1 MTVTDADGVKTVY
14 TYKVNSSGLSIS
26 GDATGS
32 ITNGSDGLW
41 DLSLGGSKKL
51 FVNNGFEGRWLIGD
65 NNGVER
71 IMTIGKTGHTLTATG
86 TVEDTCVTFKYN
98 TDGLMEF
105 EYNNVKY
112 YLRCTGTELQLGLDK
127 SLSIASHCI
136 PVSLKDNYIGVYN
149 AADGKKITMDGLG
162 NTEYADGGTAMLFDK
177 DGSPLNKFVY
187 NFVGETIVFTDT
199 EITVV
204 NLSRIHI

>member
-1 MTVTDADGVKTVY
+1 M
-14 TYKVNSSGLSIS
+14 
-26 GDATGS
+26 
-32 ITNGSDGLW
+32 
-41 DLSLGGSKKL
+41 SLGGSKKL

-86 TVEDTCVTFKYN
+86 TVEDTYVTFKYN

-136 PVSLKDNYIGVYN
+136 PEPLLTKSFLLPPSDKSHKPSLPLVILPV
-149 AADGKKITMDGLG
+149 A
-162 NTEYADGGTAMLFDK
+162 
-177 DGSPLNKFVY
+177 SPDIDTP
-187 NFVGETIVFTDT
+187 EEFT
-199 EITVV
+199 
-204 NLSRIHI
+204 L